1 MNPKLHCS
9 RDASVSHDR
18 LKTTVAI
25 QRKLHTRLR
34 PLVFHH
40 FFPADSFP
48 FFPSVSLS
56 FFHNSLSVPRD
67 ANIKVIRI
75 AKRGIV
81 RTNKERERGK
91 KENKQ
96 TEKKKRFHK
105 DRTRFEKPRCR
116 PFIVSVVYFR
126 NASFCHC
133 FVECKRQE
141 KLRGEIRSRIRNVH
155 AIWYAIKFINR
166 NDDANIFV
174 ACENNF
180 LIRQRCKRRI
190 RL

>member
-40 FFPADSFP
+40 FFPADSF
-48 FFPSVSLS
+48 FLLFLSLS
-56 FFHNSLSVPRD
+56 FFFHNSLSVPRD

-81 RTNKERERGK
+81 RTNKEREREREEK
-91 KENKQ
+91 RKTNKQ
-96 TEKKKRFHK
+96 KKRK
-105 DRTRFEKPRCR
+105 DFTKIERDSKNHAAARLSFPSFIFETRHFAT
-116 PFIVSVVYFR
+116 VSSNVNDRR
-126 NASFCHC
+126 N
-133 FVECKRQE
+133 
-141 KLRGEIRSRIRNVH
+141 
-155 AIWYAIKFINR
+155 
-166 NDDANIFV
+166 
-174 ACENNF
+174 
-180 LIRQRCKRRI
+180 
-190 RL
+190 

>member
-40 FFPADSFP
+40 FFPADSF
-48 FFPSVSLS
+48 FLLFLSLS
-56 FFHNSLSVPRD
+56 FFFHNSLSVPRD

-81 RTNKERERGK
+81 RTNKEREREREEK
-91 KENKQ
+91 RKTNKQ
-96 TEKKKRFHK
+96 KKKKNK
-105 DRTRFEKPRCR
+105 DFTKIERDSKNHAAVRLSFPSFIFETRHFAT
-116 PFIVSVVYFR
+116 VSSNVNDRR
-126 NASFCHC
+126 N
-133 FVECKRQE
+133 
-141 KLRGEIRSRIRNVH
+141 
-155 AIWYAIKFINR
+155 
-166 NDDANIFV
+166 
-174 ACENNF
+174 
-180 LIRQRCKRRI
+180 
-190 RL
+190 

>member
-40 FFPADSFP
+40 FFPADSF
-48 FFPSVSLS
+48 FLLFLSFSLS
-56 FFHNSLSVPRD
+56 FFFHNSLSVPRD

-81 RTNKERERGK
+81 RTNKERERKKGK
-91 KENKQ
+91 
-96 TEKKKRFHK
+96 
-105 DRTRFEKPRCR
+105 
-116 PFIVSVVYFR
+116 
-126 NASFCHC
+126 
-133 FVECKRQE
+133 
-141 KLRGEIRSRIRNVH
+141 
-155 AIWYAIKFINR
+155 
-166 NDDANIFV
+166 
-174 ACENNF
+174 
-180 LIRQRCKRRI
+180 
-190 RL
+190 

>member
-40 FFPADSFP
+40 FFPADSF
-48 FFPSVSLS
+48 FLLFLSLS
-56 FFHNSLSVPRD
+56 FFFHNSLSVPRD

-81 RTNKERERGK
+81 RTNKERERKKGKQTNRK
-91 KENKQ
+91 KEKISQRSNAIRK
-96 TEKKKRFHK
+96 TTLPSVYRFPSFIFETRHFATVSSNVN
-105 DRTRFEKPRCR
+105 DR
-116 PFIVSVVYFR
+116 R
-126 NASFCHC
+126 N
-133 FVECKRQE
+133 
-141 KLRGEIRSRIRNVH
+141 
-155 AIWYAIKFINR
+155 
-166 NDDANIFV
+166 
-174 ACENNF
+174 
-180 LIRQRCKRRI
+180 
-190 RL
+190 